1 MPRPG
6 RLEQRRRQ
14 GGPGSGCGPIRVPAG
29 ACFLSSRCPHLAR
42 TQRALVSSYKDRNPS
57 LVVSSDPVHL
67 PKAPW
72 CHHGGGAGGQPEH
85 LGDTL
90 IQSGMHGG
98 PAFALRFSF
107 CVFPTRRDSTG
118 FFHRT
123 DATGVECVA
132 GVQLQVAGRASGE
145 PPAHPRG
152 YTCPPGEGRLG
163 GGRAPGGLPVLRD
176 SCHLTRDFIKWPVL
190 YSLSLRGIG
199 GEGRNFIN
207 KKLTVGGLNMTF
219 DDGDH
224 DVRATSI

>member
-14 GGPGSGCGPIRVPAG
+14 GGPGSGCGPTRVPAG
-29 ACFLSSRCPHLAR
+29 ACFLSSCCPHLAR

-57 LVVSSDPVHL
+57 LGVSSDAVHL

-72 CHHGGGAGGQPEH
+72 CRHGGGAGGQPEH

-90 IQSGMHGG
+90 IQSGMHCGS
-98 PAFALRFSF
+98 AFALLFSF
-107 CVFPTRRDSTG
+107 CVFPTRRDSNG
-118 FFHRT
+118 FF
-123 DATGVECVA
+123 TGQTPLVLNVLQGCSCRWREGPRWGGPLPTPGGA
-132 GVQLQVAGRASGE
+132 PALLEWGGLGV
-145 PPAHPRG
+145 
-152 YTCPPGEGRLG
+152 
-163 GGRAPGGLPVLRD
+163 APGGLPVLRD